1 MKTAF
6 ADLIKLAYKNGGR
19 IPGSIPA
26 HYVRHAYAIHR
37 QIKGLHV
44 VSLQFDK
51 NRTAIIYL

>member
-6 ADLIKLAYKNGGR
+6 ADLIKLANKNGGR

-37 QIKGLHV
+37 TAKGLRV
-44 VSLQFDK
+44 VSLKFDK
-51 NRTAIIYL
+51 NRTTIIYL